1 MVCSVGRGDNL
12 KTQKMKKTTKVSLCI
27 VTLMAATAI
36 FVAADHIDAPGSMG
50 TSADIADYF
59 AFEPTTGSD
68 NTVFLV
74 DLQSDVLPELAYG
87 TFDEDVL
94 TEINI
99 DTDDDLVEDLV
110 IQAIPRD
117 GRMYFFGPVAPSA
130 TGRGS
135 EVAVNSPLGDVA
147 ISGSIAIVETTSNGV
162 SLFAGP
168 RQDPFYFDFFR
179 FNEVVAPSPEDNS
192 GFNNPGMDTFDGA
205 NTMTIAVEV
214 PNTLLGQTTATNV
227 LGIPVYKTWVTTNR
241 KQ

>member
-1 MVCSVGRGDNL
+1 
-12 KTQKMKKTTKVSLCI
+12 MKKITKVSIFFGALI
-27 VTLMAATAI
+27 TATI
-36 FVAADHIDAPGSMG
+36 ILIAADHIDAPGSMG

-59 AFEPTTGSD
+59 AFEPTEGSD
-68 NTVFLV
+68 NTTFVV
-74 DLQSDVLPELAYG
+74 DLQSDVLPDLAYG

-99 DTDDDLVEDLV
+99 DTDGDLVEDLV

-117 GRMYFFGPVAPSA
+117 GRMYFFGPVTPSA
-130 TGRGS
+130 TGLSS
-135 EVAVNSPLGDVA
+135 EVVISNPLGDVE
-147 ISGSIAIVETTSNGV
+147 ISASTAIVETTSNGV

-179 FNEVVAPSPEDNS
+179 FNEVVAPSMEDNS

-205 NTMTIAVEV
+205 NTMTIAVEL
-214 PNTLLGQTTATNV
+214 PNSLLGAPTGTNV
-227 LGIPVYKTWVTTNR
+227 LGVPVYKTWVTTNR